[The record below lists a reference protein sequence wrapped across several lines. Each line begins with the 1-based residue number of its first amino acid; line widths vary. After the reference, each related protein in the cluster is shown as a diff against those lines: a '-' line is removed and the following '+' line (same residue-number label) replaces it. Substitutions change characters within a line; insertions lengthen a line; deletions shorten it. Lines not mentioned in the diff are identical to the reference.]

1 MDKPLSP
8 ADMATGS
15 PTIASDI
22 TLRPV
27 VPALGAIWK
36 ARIGMIDLASGLTGE
51 EEMHAIIPED
61 ALLLTTRVMNSN
73 TISLE
78 KLSEIRGD
86 LVRAAMTI
94 TPDQPLDVMIYCCTS
109 GAIAMGEEELERL
122 IQSVRPGVPV
132 TNPFTAAT
140 EAFRH
145 LGIERISFL
154 APYTPDVTAYMR
166 AAFIAKGFE
175 VMHTTTYGLELDSEL
190 GQVLR
195 EDIIQTALEQPLEG
209 AQALF
214 ISCTALRVVSLI
226 EQIETAIGLPVITS
240 NQALAWHAL
249 RLAGYDRNLDGFG
262 TLGMTITCSRNEGIF
277 AK

>member
-1 MDKPLSP
+1 MDDPQPL
-8 ADMATGS
+8 ADMAPGNA
-15 PTIASDI
+15 TIACDI

-27 VPALGAIWK
+27 LPALGAIWK

-51 EEMHAIIPED
+51 EEMHAILPED

-78 KLSEIRGD
+78 KLVEMRGD

-94 TPDQPLDVMIYCCTS
+94 TPDEPLDVMIYCCTS
-109 GAIAMGEEELERL
+109 GAIAMGEDELERL
-122 IQSVRPGVPV
+122 LRSVRPDVPV

-145 LGIERISFL
+145 LGIESIAFL
-154 APYTPDVTAYMR
+154 APYTRDVTAFMR
-166 AAFIAKGFE
+166 AAFIAKGFD
-175 VMHTTTYGLELDSEL
+175 VIHTTTYGLELDSEL

-195 EDIIQTALEQPLEG
+195 EDIIATALEQRLDG

-226 EQIETAIGLPVITS
+226 EQIEEAIGLPVITS

-249 RLAGYDRNLDGFG
+249 RLAGYDSDLDGFG
-262 TLGMTITCSRNEGIF
+262 MLGRRITC
-277 AK
+277 

>member
-1 MDKPLSP
+1 MDRSP
-8 ADMATGS
+8 SLAEMSTDN
-15 PTIASDI
+15 PTTASDI
-22 TLRPV
+22 ALRPV
-27 VPALGAIWK
+27 VPALGGIWK

-78 KLSEIRGD
+78 KLSEMRGD
-86 LVRAAMTI
+86 LTRAAMTI

-109 GAIAMGEEELERL
+109 GAIAMGEDELERL

-154 APYTPDVTAYMR
+154 APYTLDVTAFMR
-166 AAFIAKGFE
+166 AAFIANGFE

-195 EDIIQTALEQPLEG
+195 EDILQTALEQRLDG

-226 EQIETAIGLPVITS
+226 EQIEEAIGLPVITS

-249 RLAGYDRNLDGFG
+249 RLAEYDRNLDGFG
-262 TLGMTITCSRNEGIF
+262 ILGKRITC
-277 AK
+277 